1 MLIFQL
7 IITQP
12 KHTYSHNKKE
22 KHHMLASIIYLI
34 KDVNAKN
41 TLSLDNKALLS
52 KIKIKKEEFMAA
64 MPYYR
69 YDTLE
74 YRPFM
79 NTDIKDALANRNIEL
94 TKSQFN
100 NIGKIEISKNL
111 LMSYQS
117 KFIDKLNQWAELL
130 SANKSNLIFHK
141 DFVHEYD
148 KTTKSPYT
156 SWVPFEAKQLIH
168 PNIGGLYF
176 IIFDPDSNSSEIMTV
191 ADFMAMNATYIEIN
205 KINKLDYF
213 VVMTPPNKIQF
224 IEETK

>member
-1 MLIFQL
+1 
-7 IITQP
+7 
-12 KHTYSHNKKE
+12 
-22 KHHMLASIIYLI
+22 MLASIIYLI

-74 YRPFM
+74 YRPFI
-79 NTDIKDALANRNIEL
+79 NNDIKDALANRNIEL

-100 NIGKIEISKNL
+100 NIGKIEITKDL

-117 KFIDKLNQWAELL
+117 KFINKLNQWAELL

-141 DFVHEYD
+141 DFVHEYED
-148 KTTKSPYT
+148 DNTKSTHT
-156 SWVPFEAKQLIH
+156 SWIPFEAKQLIN

-176 IIFDPDSNSSEIMTV
+176 IIFDPDSNSSEIMTM
-191 ADFMAMNATYIEIN
+191 AEFMSMNATYIEIN

-213 VVMTPPNKIQF
+213 VVMTPPDKIQF
-224 IEETK
+224 KEERK

>member
-1 MLIFQL
+1 
-7 IITQP
+7 
-12 KHTYSHNKKE
+12 
-22 KHHMLASIIYLI
+22 MLASIIYLI

-52 KIKIKKEEFMAA
+52 KIKIKKDEFIAE
-64 MPYYR
+64 MPYSS

-74 YRPFM
+74 YRPVIDK
-79 NTDIKDALANRNIEL
+79 DIKEALANQNIKL

-100 NIGKIEISKNL
+100 DIGKIEITKDL
-111 LMSYQS
+111 LMNYQS
-117 KFIDKLNQWAELL
+117 MFIDKLNKWTKLL

-141 DFVHEYD
+141 DFVFD
-148 KTTKSPYT
+148 KNPQISQV

-168 PNIGGLYF
+168 PTNGGLYF
-176 IIFDPDSNSSEIMTV
+176 ILFDPDSNSSEIMTV
-191 ADFMAMNATYIEIN
+191 AEFMAMTATYIEIN

-224 IEETK
+224 KKKSKLPSQQL